1 MNTRTLNILN
11 AKEMVKVMT
20 AYIESF
26 SKDFGHCKEGFEQ
39 SIISLRME
47 VGDEKVDKL
56 LDAIDR
62 RCEADLIFCGS
73 LGYEANL
80 KNFRDPIARTFMDVD
95 FEEYLRVEVLQN
107 MPHRDRAEREIDE
120 FYQSLT
126 EDQKGTYE
134 AVSSYLVYLE
144 LDLTKLAHYAGF
156 MFAND
161 MLYFTEPG
169 YTANLTLSMRYR
181 SFMENW
187 FRADFKLWYEDG
199 QVQQLEEVGA

>member
-1 MNTRTLNILN
+1 MNTRVMNILS
-11 AKEMVKVMT
+11 AKDMVRVMT
-20 AYIESF
+20 AYIDSF
-26 SKDFGHCKEGFEQ
+26 SKDFTPCKEEFEHA
-39 SIISLRME
+39 IHILRRE

-73 LGYEANL
+73 LGYQANL

-95 FEEYLRVEVLQN
+95 FEDYLRVEVLQN
-107 MPHRDRAEREIDE
+107 MPQRARAESEIE
-120 FYQSLT
+120 AFRLSLT
-126 EDQKGTYE
+126 EDQRGVFE
-134 AVSSYLVYLE
+134 AVSSYLVFLE

-169 YTANLTLSMRYR
+169 YTANLVLSLRYR
-181 SFMENW
+181 DFMEKW
-187 FRADFKLWYEDG
+187 FGANFNLWYEDRQG
-199 QVQQLEEVGA
+199 KSEVISA

>member
-11 AKEMVKVMT
+11 AEEMVKVMT

-26 SKDFGHCKEGFEQ
+26 SKDFAHAKEEYEQ
-39 SIISLRME
+39 SIVFLRKE

-56 LDAIDR
+56 IDAINR

-107 MPHRDRAEREIDE
+107 MPQRDLAEREINE

-126 EDQKGTYE
+126 DAQKGSYE
-134 AVSSYLVYLE
+134 AVSSYLVFLE

-169 YTANLTLSMRYR
+169 YTANLVLSLRYR
-181 SFMENW
+181 SFMEDW
-187 FRADFKLWYEDG
+187 FKTDFKSWYEERQSRQEG
-199 QVQQLEEVGA
+199 ISA

>member
-1 MNTRTLNILN
+1 MNTRTMNILN
-11 AKEMVKVMT
+11 AKEMVNVMT

-26 SKDFGHCKEGFEQ
+26 SKDFAPCKEEYEQ
-39 SIISLRME
+39 AIFYFRREL
-47 VGDEKVDKL
+47 GDEKVDKL
-56 LDAIDR
+56 IDAIYR

-107 MPHRDRAEREIDE
+107 MPQRDRAEREIGE

-126 EDQKGTYE
+126 EDQKGVYD
-134 AVSSYLVYLE
+134 AVSSYLVFLE

-161 MLYFTEPG
+161 MLCYTEPG
-169 YTANLTLSMRYR
+169 YTANLVLSLRYR
-181 SFMENW
+181 SFMEEW
-187 FRADFKLWYEDG
+187 FNADFKLWYEDR
-199 QVQQLEEVGA
+199 QKNSEEISA

>member
-1 MNTRTLNILN
+1 MNTRVMKILN
-11 AKEMVKVMT
+11 AREMVGVMT

-26 SKDFGHCKEGFEQ
+26 SKDFAPCKEEYEQ
-39 SIISLRME
+39 SIFILRRE

-56 LDAIDR
+56 IEAIER

-107 MPHRDRAEREIDE
+107 MPQRDGAEREIED
-120 FYQSLT
+120 FRLSLT
-126 EDQKGTYE
+126 EEQKGVFE
-134 AVSSYLVYLE
+134 AVSSYLVFLE

-156 MFAND
+156 MFANE
-161 MLYFTEPG
+161 MLYYTEPG
-169 YTANLTLSMRYR
+169 YSANLVLSLRYR
-181 SFMENW
+181 RFMEEW
-187 FRADFKLWYEDG
+187 FSTDFKLWYENKKE
-199 QVQQLEEVGA
+199 QSEVVSA